1 MHVVESIYT
10 SLLDHFGPQ
19 NWWPADSPFEV
30 MVGAVLT
37 QNTNWANVS
46 RAINTLKSENLL
58 SPNLLYTLPLEILA
72 EKIRPSGYY
81 NLKAKRLNNLLDLVV
96 KEVEK
101 SGSLDVFF
109 SLDRDVLR
117 EKLLTVKG
125 IGPETADS
133 ILLYAAEKPVFVV
146 DAYTYRFLSRHGLIG
161 EESSYQEIQE
171 FFMDNLPEETALFN
185 EYHALIVQLG
195 KEFCKKNHPLCSEC
209 PLREFEP
216 IVLEVDW

>member
-101 SGSLDVFF
+101 SGSLDAFF
-109 SLDRDVLR
+109 YQDIDVLS
-117 EKLLTVKG
+117 EKLLKVKG
-125 IGPETADS
+125 ICPENAD
-133 ILLYAAEKPVFVV
+133 
-146 DAYTYRFLSRHGLIG
+146 
-161 EESSYQEIQE
+161 
-171 FFMDNLPEETALFN
+171 
-185 EYHALIVQLG
+185 
-195 KEFCKKNHPLCSEC
+195 
-209 PLREFEP
+209 
-216 IVLEVDW
+216 

>member
-1 MHVVESIYT
+1 MHAVELIYT
-10 SLLDHFGPQ
+10 ALFNHFGPQ
-19 NWWPADSPFEV
+19 KWWPADSPFEV

-46 RAINTLKSENLL
+46 RAINTLKKENIL
-58 SPNLLYTLPLEILA
+58 SPTLLQEIPLEVLA
-72 EKIRPSGYY
+72 EKIQPSGYY
-81 NLKAKRLNNLLDLVV
+81 NLKAKRLKNLLALIR
-96 KEVEK
+96 KECEQFDNLE
-101 SGSLDVFF
+101 SFLSQ
-109 SLDRDVLR
+109 DRDVLR

-133 ILLYAAEKPVFVV
+133 ILLYAAEKPIFVV
-146 DAYTYRFLSRHGLIG
+146 DAYTHRILSRHGLIG

-171 FFMDNLPEETALFN
+171 FFMDNLPEETSLFN

-195 KEFCKKNHPLCSEC
+195 KKFCKKNRPLCREC

-216 IVLEVDW
+216 IILEE

>member
-58 SPNLLYTLPLEILA
+58 SPVLLYELPLEILS

-81 NLKAKRLNNLLDLVV
+81 NLKAKRLKNLLDLVV
-96 KEVEK
+96 EEVEI
-101 SGSLDVFF
+101 SGSLDSFF
-109 SLDRDVLR
+109 SQDRDVLR

-146 DAYTYRFLSRHGLIG
+146 DTYTYRFLSRHGLIG

-195 KEFCKKNHPLCSEC
+195 KEFCKKRRPLCREC

-216 IVLEVDW
+216 IVLETDW